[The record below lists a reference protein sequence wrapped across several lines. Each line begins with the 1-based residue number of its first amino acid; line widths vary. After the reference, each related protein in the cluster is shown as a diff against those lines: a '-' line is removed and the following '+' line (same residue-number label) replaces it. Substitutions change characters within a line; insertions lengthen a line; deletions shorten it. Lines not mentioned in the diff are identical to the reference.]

1 MAGSRRN
8 LAGGAKDDHTHPLRL
23 LAFVL
28 LAIVLASGWAW
39 SVPAH
44 ADEALLPDE
53 ADEAQAEVDDAD
65 PTDMGVAPIGAEPRG
80 EALSSALDA
89 YLDQVFPTSGVPGAA
104 VAVVDSDGVRYLRTV
119 GDVTSADQTFIIG
132 SLSKSM
138 ASAAVQQLVDAGA
151 VSLDAPVDDYLPAY
165 GVPRSVTVRD
175 LLNQTSG
182 FGYYQSLADARV
194 GESYGEFSYANANY
208 DLLGRLVESASGLS
222 YGDYLRRNLWGPLGM
237 ADACLD
243 GEKLAAASGDGR
255 GGGTDGEAA
264 GHRNWF
270 GLPVADGFTH
280 ERGDGAWGG
289 PASGYVRASIS
300 DMASY
305 LRMYLNSGAGV
316 VSRAGVHRMV
326 FDRVPDASG
335 DTCYGMG
342 WTTYSWGDGELVMS
356 HDGDVENYVARMC
369 VIPGRDLGIVLL
381 ADQNDAVGGNAA
393 FWQMAD
399 DVTSLAVGGV
409 AVGVNP
415 GETCVAHACYDAA
428 YLLAILACVAP
439 VLLARRWAGRM
450 AAADAP
456 ERAVRAVWALAL
468 HVAVPVCVA
477 LVPAGFGMRL
487 RDFADF
493 YPEQA
498 LVMAICDVLLAAG
511 GAMKVASLGRARGG
525 HGCVACG

>member
-1 MAGSRRN
+1 MADSRRF
-8 LAGGAKDDHTHPLRL
+8 LAGAAKGDHTHPLRALAFAL
-23 LAFVL
+23 LAVL
-28 LAIVLASGWAW
+28 LASGWVW

-53 ADEAQAEVDDAD
+53 ADDAQAEADEAD
-65 PTDMGVAPIGAEPRG
+65 PTDMGVAPIGAELRG
-80 EALSSALDA
+80 EVLSSALDA
-89 YLDQVFPTSGVPGAA
+89 YLDQAFPASGVPGAA

-208 DLLGRLVESASGLS
+208 DLLGRLVEGVSGLS
-222 YGDYLRRNLWGPLGM
+222 YGNYLRKNLWGPLGM

-255 GGGTDGEAA
+255 GGGEAA

-289 PASGYVRASIS
+289 PASGYVRASIN

-316 VSRAGVHRMV
+316 VSCAGVHRMV

-409 AVGVNP
+409 AVGIDL
-415 GETCVAHACYDAA
+415 GETCATHACYDVA

-439 VLLARRWAGRM
+439 VLLVRRWAGRM

-456 ERAVRAVWALAL
+456 ERAVRAVWAVAL

-493 YPEQA
+493 YPEQV

-511 GAMKVASLGRARGG
+511 GAMKMASLGRARGG